1 MNFVQILRN
10 VGKNGKKKF
19 PHFFYSNTFFFF
31 IVMMLKSLML
41 KVFVKVVKH
50 FKNLLVELKG
60 KNPKKTKNSEF
71 FFFNFINRSL
81 VQAFISIAT
90 QTNNESEAHNLIAN
104 TLLNKISV
112 PMKNLADT
120 QLKARKPVNKKRK

>member
-1 MNFVQILRN
+1 
-10 VGKNGKKKF
+10 
-19 PHFFYSNTFFFF
+19 
-31 IVMMLKSLML
+31 ML